1 MRVTNKMLSN
11 TFLYDMRSN
20 LENMKRLQEQLTSGK
35 EVRRPSDDPF
45 KVARAMQLHTDIN
58 TNKQYN
64 ENINDTINWLDITD
78 TALGQTGDVLH
89 RVRELLISSGN
100 AGYSSSERRA
110 IKDEVNEKIGEI
122 SQILNTNFDGKY
134 VFGGTRGTTKPVDV
148 IGGSSLGDSAL
159 TSEILIDKTADALG
173 NTPAASIVDKD
184 GKLKNE
190 LKIEIKYKKE
200 DGTEVKK
207 NITLAAGTKVNDL
220 SDLSLKLNEK
230 ISEDSDLTGK
240 IKVIPNIA
248 NKKLMFVNINES
260 AGEGNTIT
268 VSKVAGDVNF
278 DNADAKFT
286 INNTTNSRLIYY
298 KKGGG
303 ELVDGYE
310 YSQLQGEL
318 VVQISQGVKMDYSV
332 SATKVLEFKN
342 EKGETLDLREI
353 FKNITNHLDGKNSDG
368 TIADDSAINDLV
380 KGDLQNLTD
389 SMNNI
394 LQIRSEV
401 GAKQNRMD
409 SAKDKNT
416 ESNFNMTEILSKTE
430 DIDITEKTME
440 YAVMQTVYLASLQTS
455 AKVIQPSLL
464 DYLR

>member
-1 MRVTNKMLSN
+1 
-11 TFLYDMRSN
+11 
-20 LENMKRLQEQLTSGK
+20 
-35 EVRRPSDDPF
+35 
-45 KVARAMQLHTDIN
+45 
-58 TNKQYN
+58 
-64 ENINDTINWLDITD
+64 
-78 TALGQTGDVLH
+78 
-89 RVRELLISSGN
+89 
-100 AGYSSSERRA
+100 
-110 IKDEVNEKIGEI
+110 
-122 SQILNTNFDGKY
+122 
-134 VFGGTRGTTKPVDV
+134 
-148 IGGSSLGDSAL
+148 
-159 TSEILIDKTADALG
+159 
-173 NTPAASIVDKD
+173 IVDKD

-190 LKIEIKYKKE
+190 LKIEVKYNKE

-207 NITLAAGTKVNDL
+207 NITLAKGTKINDL

-230 ISEDSDLTGK
+230 ISGDSDLTGK
-240 IKVIPNIA
+240 IKIIPNIA

-318 VVQISQGVKMDYSV
+318 VVQISQGVKMDYNV
-332 SATKVLEFKN
+332 SATNVLEFKN

-368 TIADDSAINDLV
+368 TIADDNAINDLV

-389 SMNNI
+389 AMNNI